1 MIRKVTG
8 FTLVEMLVV
17 LAVLSI
23 VGTLILTIFT
33 RTLKG
38 SNKAQIIGS
47 IKQNGQLILETMDK
61 TIRNADHLI
70 CVCPSS
76 DYCPPTM
83 VRPEGGVIKSNLV
96 VVKDG
101 IYTRFDFI
109 IPSSSSNGFVEWA
122 SFQLPDTHPD
132 GTEENLY
139 VAQFDQVA
147 CINPM
152 RDLITNSN
160 VVNNVSQLTDT
171 NTQTGVSVTD
181 LTFTEESHKAGYKDV
196 INVSLTLAPGVGA
209 PASIAGQIDP
219 VAFQTTIQLR

>member
-1 MIRKVTG
+1 MIKKTTG

-23 VGTLILTIFT
+23 IGTLILTIFT

-38 SNKAQIIGS
+38 SNKAQIIGV
-47 IKQNGQLILETMDK
+47 IKQNGQSILETMDK

-76 DYCPPTM
+76 GHCPSTM
-83 VRPEGGVIKSNLV
+83 VRPEGGAIKSNLV

-109 IPSSSSNGFVEWA
+109 VPSSSSNGFVEWA
-122 SFQLPDTHPD
+122 SFQLPDIHPE
-132 GTEENLY
+132 GTDEDLY

-160 VVNNVSQLTDT
+160 VVNSRSQLTDT

-181 LTFTEESHKAGYKDV
+181 LTFKEESSQAGFKAI
-196 INVSLTLAPGVGA
+196 INVLFSVGPGVGA
-209 PASIAGQIDP
+209 PASIAGQIEP
-219 VAFQTTIQLR
+219 VDFQTTIQLR